1 MKAFEC
7 KQCGECCRGEGGIRV
22 QGDEIGRIARFLSI
36 TPAEF
41 LSKQCYFRHG
51 RYYINTGADGFC
63 VFFARE
69 KQCTIHPVKPLP
81 CTLWPFYPALL
92 NDPENWIMAQDAC
105 PGINPR
111 SSFEEF
117 QRQSRG

>member
-1 MKAFEC
+1 M
-7 KQCGECCRGEGGIRV
+7 

-41 LSKQCYFRHG
+41 LSKRCYFRHG

-63 VFFARE
+63 SFFERE

-92 NDPENWIMAQDAC
+92 NDPETWIMAQDAC